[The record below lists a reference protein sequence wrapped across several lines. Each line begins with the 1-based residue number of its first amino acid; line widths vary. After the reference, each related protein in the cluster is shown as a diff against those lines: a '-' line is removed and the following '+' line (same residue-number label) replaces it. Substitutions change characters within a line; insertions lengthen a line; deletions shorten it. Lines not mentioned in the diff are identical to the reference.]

1 MLGLTATANKEMRDR
16 LVKFLGM
23 KSTLSPIVVSPNKDN
38 IRFTV
43 IKVENKLH
51 CFDWIVTNLKEKKG
65 DAPFTIIFCK
75 TVNDIVSV
83 LTLFLMKL
91 GQSGIYVEG
100 DGPLHERCLL
110 GVYYS
115 QTPQSHK
122 NDITSSFEGVSGQV
136 RVIFA
141 TTSLSMG
148 VDFPHVKYVV
158 HYGPSKN
165 LTSHLQEAGRAGRD
179 GREAYNITVYEGR
192 HTSTCEPDVRAAV
205 RKAHESCCRI
215 AFLKSFDEKV
225 SSATPMHN
233 CCNVCHK
240 KCKCDGSKCS
250 KPIPNFDFEP
260 VETGQE
266 KSREVSVEDKA
277 CLKEA
282 LMEVQRSFSS
292 QCSIRMFDD
301 TGIVGH
307 GLSTQLIDKIVSNV
321 KNIFNV
327 YDVIDYCNTPS
338 LKIAVITLE
347 VINEMFGDVDI
358 PDELYAL
365 VSQKEHLHLV
375 SRLTASLP
383 TDMPIYDSCDDLEMD
398 DLWLDDALLQ

>member
-1 MLGLTATANKEMRDR
+1 ME
-16 LVKFLGM
+16 
-23 KSTLSPIVVSPNKDN
+23 
-38 IRFTV
+38 
-43 IKVENKLH
+43 
-51 CFDWIVTNLKEKKG
+51 EKKG
-65 DAPFTIIFCK
+65 DTPFTIIFCE

-91 GQSGIYVEG
+91 GQTGIYVEG

-110 GVYYS
+110 GVSYS

-122 NDITSSFEGVSGQV
+122 NDITSSFEGLSGHV
-136 RVIFA
+136 RIIFA
-141 TTSLSMG
+141 NTSLIMG
-148 VDFPHVKYVV
+148 VDVPHVKYVV

-165 LTSHLQEAGRAGRD
+165 LTSHLQEAGCAGRD
-179 GREAYNITVYEGR
+179 GGEAYNITVYEGR
-192 HTSTCEPDVRAAV
+192 HTSTCEPDIRAAV
-205 RKAHESCCRI
+205 RKAHESCCRV
-215 AFLKSFDEKV
+215 AFLRSFDDKV
-225 SSATPMHN
+225 SSVSPMHN

-240 KCKCDGSKCS
+240 KCKCDGSQCS
-250 KPIPNFDFEP
+250 ESIPSFDFEP
-260 VETGQE
+260 GESGQE
-266 KSREVSVEDKA
+266 KSREVSVDDEA

-282 LMEVQRSFSS
+282 LIEVQRSFSS
-292 QCSIRMFDD
+292 QSSIRMFDD

-307 GLSTQLIDKIVSNV
+307 GFSKHLIGTVVSNV

-365 VSQKEHLHLV
+365 VSQKKHLHLV
-375 SRLTASLP
+375 SILTASLP
-383 TDMPIYDSCDDLEMD
+383 TDMPIYDSCEDLGMD
-398 DLWLDDALLQ
+398 DL